1 MALEDRTMFKN
12 IWKNDEG
19 VSPVIATILMVAI
32 TVVLA
37 GVLVVYMQQFSGP
50 SERQITGTSVA
61 TTFVNPV
68 DGGIS
73 SNAGGWSV
81 EIMAMQGG
89 NPAWAQVKVALTKAS
104 VPLAQMNGVKTSEAS
119 LYYVNG
125 ATGTPKWYS
134 ESGPSGTVQFRDG
147 NDVAAISLAGNE
159 AKLGAGEFE
168 TVAATHFI
176 VIDTNGDNN
185 MNPGDVVFVY
195 ASNDGDTTV
204 DITGYAID
212 FTMSG
217 SQICS
222 SNLL

>member
-1 MALEDRTMFKN
+1 MFKN
-12 IWKNDEG
+12 VWKDDEG

-37 GVLVVYMQQFSGP
+37 GVLVVYMQQFSQGP
-50 SERQITGTSVA
+50 GSQAPTGTSVA

-81 EIMAMQGG
+81 KVQAMQGSK
-89 NPAWAQVKVALTKAS
+89 PSWTEVKVALTKGG

-119 LYYVNG
+119 LYYIAG
-125 ATGTPKWYS
+125 AAGTPKWY
-134 ESGPSGTVQFRDG
+134 EETGPSGTVQFRDG
-147 NDVAAISLAGNE
+147 TDVAATALAGNE
-159 AKLGAGEFE
+159 AKLSAGEFE
-168 TVAATHFI
+168 TVSAAYFI
-176 VIDTNGDNN
+176 VVDTNGDNI

-204 DITGYAID
+204 DITGYSLD
-212 FTMSG
+212 FTMGG
-217 SQICS
+217 SQICGS
-222 SNLL
+222 SLN